1 VRERGNTRHPVP
13 HPLIYEINAWVW
25 LGELGSRTWT
35 LTDLFTSEVY
45 ERELGGEGLYVELAP
60 WGYHFLKYR

>member
-1 VRERGNTRHPVP
+1 MKGRESTRRVALN
-13 HPLIYEINAWVW
+13 PLIYEINTWVW